1 MLAPH
6 AVVTALAGSP
16 SEEPIA
22 VIYGSS
28 DVHESAPL
36 PLTNPQGDSC
46 HVSVSEGW
54 MDGWID
60 WGGGERCACPQGG
73 GTSWEQWTGGL
84 RPVQGSMPITAFFLI
99 KSRLLR
105 CHVPC

>member
-36 PLTNPQGDSC
+36 PLTNPQGDIC

-54 MDGWID
+54 MHGWM
-60 WGGGERCACPQGG
+60 GGGRWGVRAHREMAQAGSSGQRGSVQCRVQCP
-73 GTSWEQWTGGL
+73 SLPFFSL
-84 RPVQGSMPITAFFLI
+84 RAGY
-99 KSRLLR
+99 
-105 CHVPC
+105 

>member
-36 PLTNPQGDSC
+36 PLTNPQGDIC

-60 WGGGERCACPQGG
+60 WGGGRGVRARREVAQAGSSGQRC
-73 GTSWEQWTGGL
+73 
-84 RPVQGSMPITAFFLI
+84 PVQCRVQCPSLPFF
-99 KSRLLR
+99 SLR
-105 CHVPC
+105 AGY

>member
-60 WGGGERCACPQGG
+60 WGGGEVC
-73 GTSWEQWTGGL
+73 
-84 RPVQGSMPITAFFLI
+84 
-99 KSRLLR
+99 
-105 CHVPC
+105 VPAGRWHKLGAVDRGAPSSAGFNAHHCLFSH